1 MRLKKLTPYRANLAP
16 FVGKRAVFEG
26 VFVRYGAS
34 DPLNMY
40 DRQMDNILLRRL
52 IDEEGNHLVEHIWIK
67 TNKAIDSLD
76 LKGGERIRFNA
87 RVDRCEKGYKGR
99 NWLKSMRAPLR
110 DDFELVGLR
119 HVIVVG
125 KKEDDKDET
134 ECTEA

>member
-1 MRLKKLTPYRANLAP
+1 MRLKKLTPYRAKLAP
-16 FVGKRAVFEG
+16 FAGKRTMFEG

-52 IDEEGNHLVEHIWIK
+52 SDEEGNHLVEHIWCK
-67 TNKAIDSLD
+67 TNKNIDGLE
-76 LKGGERIRFNA
+76 LKGGERIRFSA

-119 HVIVVG
+119 NVTVVG

-134 ECTEA
+134 SSNEA